1 MVSIVVIG
9 GGWAG
14 CGAAVTAARLGAKV
28 TLLERT
34 DLLLGTGLAGGIFR
48 NNGRWTAT
56 EEAIA
61 LGGGAIFKVL
71 DGTCKS
77 KNIKFPGQENVSVY
91 DLNNVEPRIRKLL
104 LSLNIDIQFESRVTN
119 VHLKNGE
126 IESVVL
132 NQDETKVIP
141 GDIFVETTGSAG
153 PWNICRS
160 YGNGCVMCILRCHT
174 FGGRV
179 SVASKAGIKEL
190 SALGTRESVGAM
202 SGSCLVSKESLSPNL
217 VRQLNEK
224 GVLVVK
230 IPTESRVSKQL
241 DVKACPQYGAKEFSE
256 SLIVLNAGYAKIMVP
271 FFPLENLRSVPGFE
285 RAIYLD
291 PLGGTR
297 GNSIRYASFSPRENT
312 LQVKGVSNLFCG
324 GEKTGPVAG
333 HTEAMITGMVA
344 GYNAVRHGKGK
355 VLHALPKELLIGDF
369 ISFVADQTAN
379 KEGLRKRFTFA
390 GSVYF
395 ERMKAMGFY
404 TINKKTIQNRVK
416 RAGLQNTFLNLS

>member
-1 MVSIVVIG
+1 MSSVVVIG

-14 CGAAVTAARLGAKV
+14 CGAAITARQLGAKV

-34 DLLLGTGLAGGIFR
+34 DLLLGCGLAGGIMR

-61 LGGGAIFKVL
+61 LGGGAIFRVI
-71 DGTCKS
+71 DGTCRS
-77 KNIKFPGQENVSVY
+77 KNIQFPGQENVSVY
-91 DLNNVEPRIRKLL
+91 DLNNIEPRIRKLML
-104 LSLNIDIQFESRVTN
+104 GLGIDIEFESRVTN
-119 VHLKNGE
+119 VHLKNSE

-132 NQDETKVIP
+132 NDDEAEPVK

-153 PWNICRS
+153 PYNICRS

-179 SVASKAGIKEL
+179 SVASKAGVQEVD
-190 SALGTRESVGAM
+190 ALGSKGSVGAM
-202 SGSCLVSKESLSPNL
+202 SGSCLVSKESLSTHV
-217 VRQLNEK
+217 VRKLNAK
-224 GVLVVK
+224 GVVVVK

-241 DVKACPQYGAKEFSE
+241 DMKACPQYGAKEFSD
-256 SLIVLNAGYAKIMVP
+256 SLIVLDAGYAKIMVP
-271 FFPLENLRSVPGFE
+271 FFPLERLRSVPGFE
-285 RAIYLD
+285 RAIYVD

-297 GNSIRYASFSPRENT
+297 GNSIRYAAISPRENT

-333 HTEAMITGMVA
+333 HTEAIITGMLA
-344 GYNAVRHGKGK
+344 GHNAARQGKGK
-355 VLHALPKELLIGDF
+355 GLLALPKELLIGDF
-369 ISFVADQTAN
+369 ISFVTEQMTSS
-379 KEGLRKRFTFA
+379 EGMRKRFTFA

-395 ERMKAMGFY
+395 ERMKEMGFY
-404 TINKKTIQNRVK
+404 TINKNTIRERVK
-416 RAGLQNTFLNLS
+416 KAGLQNVFLSS